1 MISAITRRLSQALI
15 TSVLV
20 VLVIFVLFSVIPGN
34 FASSV
39 AGDKRELDPQVRARI
54 EAQLHLDDPVHRRFA
69 NYLAGM
75 ARGDLGTSFATR
87 RPVSAM
93 LAGRIQASFRLAC
106 AAVIFAIVCGLPLG
120 TLAALRHG
128 GVVDTLAMA
137 LAVTGLSTPAFW
149 LGLLLM
155 SCFSLHLGWLP
166 TFGYGGGDLRHL
178 ALPAITLGLA
188 PMALLARTTRA
199 AVLEVLG
206 LDFIRTARSKGAPE
220 WRVVSAHVA
229 RNALVLVLTSIGLQ
243 FGSMLGGSV
252 MVETLFAWP
261 GVGSLLVQA
270 VGLRDI
276 PVAQGCILVSVGF
289 FIAVNTLVDIAYLWI
304 DPRMRPQ

>member
-15 TSVLV
+15 TSMLV

-34 FASSV
+34 FASLV
-39 AGDKRELDPQVRARI
+39 AGDKRELDPQVKARI
-54 EAQLHLDDPVHRRFA
+54 EAQLHLDDPVHRRFTT
-69 NYLAGM
+69 YLTGLAH
-75 ARGDLGTSFATR
+75 GDLGISFSTR

-93 LAGRIQASFRLAC
+93 LAGRIEASFRLAC

-120 TLAALRHG
+120 ALAALRHG
-128 GVVDTLAMA
+128 GVIDTLAMT
-137 LAVTGLSTPAFW
+137 LAVTGLSTPTFW

-155 SCFSLHLGWLP
+155 SCFSLYLGMFP
-166 TFGYGGGDLRHL
+166 TFGYGGGDVRHL

-206 LDFIRTARSKGAPE
+206 SDFIRTARSKGAPE
-220 WRVVSAHVA
+220 WRIVSAHVA
-229 RNALVLVLTSIGLQ
+229 RNAFVLVLTSIGLQ

-252 MVETLFAWP
+252 VVETLFAWP

-276 PVAQGCILVSVGF
+276 PVVQGCILVSVGF